1 MSTIS
6 SSSTVGTSSIGLRK
20 LGKQAKVV
28 EAPSDAVQYLTFYL
42 GKEMYAADI
51 LVIKEILQ
59 FGELTEVPLMPA
71 YLRGVINLR
80 GAVVP
85 VIDLAHRLGKGL
97 ANEGKRTCIVIIE
110 IKIGEQVLNVG
121 VMVDA
126 VSAVIEIAKNQ
137 IDAAPSLG
145 GIVRT
150 DFIAGIGK
158 LEGGFVIILD
168 VLHIFSTGELSALAG
183 MQDVNLDTSHNTKS

>member
-1 MSTIS
+1 MPTNGS
-6 SSSTVGTSSIGLRK
+6 SSGVGTSSIGLRK
-20 LGKQAKVV
+20 LGKVAKVA
-28 EAPSDAVQYLTFYL
+28 EAPSDAVQYLTFSL
-42 GKEMYAADI
+42 GKEMYAVDI

-59 FGELTEVPLMPA
+59 FGDITEVPLMPA

-97 ANEGKRTCIVIIE
+97 ASEGKRTCIVIIE
-110 IKIGEQVLNVG
+110 VKVGEQVLNLG

-126 VSAVIEIAKNQ
+126 VSAVLEIGKHQ
-137 IDAAPSLG
+137 IDPPPALG
-145 GIVRT
+145 GAVRA

-158 LEGGFVIILD
+158 IESGFVIILN
-168 VLHIFSTGELSALAG
+168 VVHIFSNGELSTLAG
-183 MQDVNLDTSHNTKS
+183 MQDVSLGSLP